1 MTINEVKGIVFQTS
15 PTVKI
20 VSTDEVVLKWGE
32 HGTTTNATDKDNGKT
47 NMAKIKS
54 IPDWQS
60 KYPAFKWCADLGD
73 GWYLPS
79 INELK
84 AIYSQKDRINQTLT
98 TNKMKELGS
107 ASTLFCS
114 SSEGASL
121 NILIGIHFLGGS
133 TFWNYKDRDHA
144 VRAVYEIK

>member
-1 MTINEVKGIVFQTS
+1 M
-15 PTVKI
+15 
-20 VSTDEVVLKWGE
+20 D
-32 HGTTTNATDKDNGKT
+32 
-47 NMAKIKS
+47 KIKS
-54 IPDWQS
+54 ISDWQS

-79 INELK
+79 INELR
-84 AIYSQKDRINQTLT
+84 AIYNEKDRINQTLT

-121 NILIGIHFLGGS
+121 NTLIGIHFLGGS
-133 TFWNYKDRDHA
+133 TFWDYKDRVNA

>member
-1 MTINEVKGIVFQTS
+1 MSQGVG
-15 PTVKI
+15 
-20 VSTDEVVLKWGE
+20 
-32 HGTTTNATDKDNGKT
+32 ATDKDNGKV
-47 NMAKIKS
+47 NMDKIKAIS
-54 IPDWQS
+54 DWQN

-84 AIYSQKDRINQTLT
+84 AIYNQKDRINQTLT

-107 ASTLFCS
+107 ASTLYSS

-121 NILIGIHFLGGS
+121 TTLIGIHFLGGS
-133 TFWNYKDRDHA
+133 TFWNNKGHRVHA